1 MNLTNTIK
9 RLTMIIVGA
18 FYSKGKQATLSMER
32 TSKHG
37 YLSSPLQFNRLQ
49 AANKHDSMT
58 ATDQPIKRMQNLT
71 GLLALSIAAWS
82 HTPTALANQKPTQ
95 LFQQQS
101 IPLSS
106 ILNEWK
112 AKGLNANTYLCVCD
126 QTLCDTRPSWPFRPF
141 KTGEAIPVLGEF
153 NRDQAKRQGFICART
168 TN

>member
-1 MNLTNTIK
+1 MV
-9 RLTMIIVGA
+9 R
-18 FYSKGKQATLSMER
+18 AT
-32 TSKHG
+32 KHR

-58 ATDQPIKRMQNLT
+58 ATLQPIKRMQNMT
-71 GLLALSIAAWS
+71 RLLALSIAAWS
-82 HTPTALANQKPTQ
+82 YTPTALANQKPTQ
-95 LFQQQS
+95 LFEQQS
-101 IPLSS
+101 IPLST